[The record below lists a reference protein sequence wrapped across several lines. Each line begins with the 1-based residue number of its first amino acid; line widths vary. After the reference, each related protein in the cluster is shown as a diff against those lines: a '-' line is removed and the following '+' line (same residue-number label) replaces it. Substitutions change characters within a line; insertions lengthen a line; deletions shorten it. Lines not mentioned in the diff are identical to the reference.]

1 MKLIINDQGGIAGT
15 GSDAYAGPNA
25 WVQAP
30 EDFDIERMAEYV
42 VIDGVAVLVP
52 TSKVTRLAF
61 RNRFSQPEKIALELA
76 SQHDPAASMP
86 ARQQA
91 AALRAYLADVAAA
104 TFIDL
109 ARADTRAGVQY
120 LETAGL
126 LGEGRALVILDAPI
140 QPGERP
146 L

>member
-1 MKLIINDQGGIAGT
+1 MKLILNEQGGIAGT
-15 GSDAYAGPNA
+15 GTDAYQGPNA
-25 WVQAP
+25 WVEAP
-30 EDFDIERMAEYV
+30 ADFDMERISEYV
-42 VIDGVAVLVP
+42 VIDGAAVLEP
-52 TSKVTRLAF
+52 SSKVTRLAF
-61 RNRFSQPEKIALELA
+61 RNRFTQPEKVALELA

-86 ARQQA
+86 AKQQA
-91 AALRAYLADVAAA
+91 AALRAYLSDVAAA

-120 LETAGL
+120 LETATL
-126 LGEGRALVILDAPI
+126 LGAGRALQILDAPI